1 MADATQLS
9 RLSLRQQKVLE
20 VPWPQ
25 MPSPPP
31 ELLKLP
37 GARENHE
44 QQKLYMERVQNV
56 FNNLVNNM
64 PKTFTIEVRT
74 SDPANPVTGQIW
86 LLVP

>member
-9 RLSLRQQKVLE
+9 RLALRRDKILE

-31 ELLKLP
+31 ELLRMP
-37 GARENHE
+37 GFREYHE

-56 FNNLVNNM
+56 FNNLVNNLG
-64 PKTFTIEVRT
+64 IAT
-74 SDPANPVTGQIW
+74 STP
-86 LLVP
+86 